1 MRGFSSNGEG
11 CPSSRGF
18 ADPATR
24 VFVGSGAPE
33 PAALRKPPSPGDTVS
48 VADLRPKT
56 ILFCAILALAIALS
70 VLLRGRRAVHW
81 LFAAFAADVALWY
94 ASQSL
99 AGFFRADVWERV
111 TGVLTVLLPQFA
123 IHLFQNVI
131 PLEVRSTTTRLARYA
146 AIAGVPV
153 LALAVSPYHDR
164 SFALGAVYTYVFGLL
179 AAALI
184 TLARRGQRSQSRAVR
199 DRVRFLIVVGAAATT
214 FSLGDFLSYL
224 GVRLPPIGAVLS
236 IVFLFVLAESVT
248 RPRLA
253 DLYEMAGRLVVFTA
267 LAFCLAAIFYMF
279 VMVIGGFDTMY
290 LNAVLAA
297 IVFLVLFE
305 PLQTEVERRI
315 HQFLFR
321 ERYDLETSV
330 GDLRKRLA
338 HVLEI
343 DEMVTTL
350 MDGMDRSR
358 RVTTAA
364 LYLRDQDGDGFDLV
378 GSIGAAVPKRVEAL
392 GARPLLDRLV
402 TQASL
407 ALEELS
413 REKTDAAV
421 VTAAAA
427 LGVLESAIVL
437 VVRGDEDGHVGLL
450 FVADDRV
457 RDAFTP
463 EEVSLLE
470 TVAVQIGVVVANCR
484 IYSRMKER
492 DRLAALGSMAAGLAH
507 EVKNPL
513 GAIKG
518 AAQLLEEVGEWTSDD
533 GAREFVGIILE
544 EVNRLD
550 RVVGSFLDYARP
562 HAGNPIPLDLNAA
575 VRRTAQIL
583 SSQIT
588 DDGIGLQLDL
598 SERPPRAHIDPEKF
612 RQVLMN
618 LMQNAIQAMD
628 GRGKV
633 TISTSVRR
641 STRGRVPPQEASSS
655 TMRRSIAEET
665 ELVEVSVRDTG
676 PGISPKI
683 LRNLFVPFFTTKTK
697 GTGLGLAISQ
707 SIVQNA
713 GGTIEVQSQPGA
725 GTTFTI
731 VLPIASDAL
740 AGAVASEK
748 TSVRAG
754 RHSPRS
760 DPPPPV
766 VPAAL
771 RTRGGT

>member
-1 MRGFSSNGEG
+1 ME
-11 CPSSRGF
+11 
-18 ADPATR
+18 
-24 VFVGSGAPE
+24 
-33 PAALRKPPSPGDTVS
+33 
-48 VADLRPKT
+48 DLRPKT
-56 ILFCAILALAIALS
+56 ILFCAVLALAIALS
-70 VLLRGRRAVHW
+70 VLLRGRRATHL
-81 LFAAFAADVALWY
+81 LFAAFAADMALWY

-123 IHLFQNVI
+123 IQLFQTVV
-131 PLEVRSTTTRLARYA
+131 PDGTPSTKTRLSRVATLGG
-146 AIAGVPV
+146 IPV
-153 LALAVSPYHDR
+153 LAVTVSPYHDR

-184 TLARRGQRSQSRAVR
+184 SLAMRGQRSPSRAVR
-199 DRVRFLIVVGAAATT
+199 DRVRFLVVVGAAAMT
-214 FSLGDFLSYL
+214 FSMADFLSYL
-224 GVRLPPIGAVLS
+224 GVHLPPIGAALS

-253 DLYEMAGRLVVFTA
+253 DIYEMAGRLLVSTA
-267 LAFCLAAIFYMF
+267 LAFCLAAIFYLF

-305 PLQTEVERRI
+305 PLENDLETRI
-315 HQFLFR
+315 HQFFFR

-330 GDLRKRLA
+330 ADLRKRLA

-343 DEMVTTL
+343 DEMSATL
-350 MDGMDRSR
+350 MDGLERSR

-378 GSIGAAVPKRVEAL
+378 GSIGAAVAKRLEAL
-392 GARPLLDRLV
+392 GARPLLDRLER
-402 TQASL
+402 QASL
-407 ALEELS
+407 SLEEVA
-413 REKTDAAV
+413 RETGKGDAA

-427 LGVLESAIVL
+427 SLGALQSAVVIA
-437 VVRGDEDGHVGLL
+437 VRGDQGEGGVGLL

-463 EEVSLLE
+463 EEVALLE
-470 TVAVQIGVVVANCR
+470 TVGAQLGVVVANSR
-484 IYSRMKER
+484 LYSQMKAR

-518 AAQLLEEVGEWTSDD
+518 AAQLLEEVGAGSPDD
-533 GAREFVGIILE
+533 PSGREFVGIILE

-562 HAGNPIPLDLNAA
+562 NAGNPIPLDINAA
-575 VRRTAQIL
+575 VRRTVQIL
-583 SSQIT
+583 SSQIS
-588 DDGIGLQLDL
+588 DGGIDVHLDL
-598 SERPPRAHIDPEKF
+598 SDPLPRARIDPEKF

-618 LMQNAIQAMD
+618 LMHNAIQAMD

-633 TISTSVRR
+633 TVTTSTRRILRRVQASAPADPSGAQSRR
-641 STRGRVPPQEASSS
+641 SLPEDMEQ
-655 TMRRSIAEET
+655 I
-665 ELVEVSVRDTG
+665 EVSVRDTG
-676 PGISPKI
+676 PGISPKV

-713 GGTIEVQSQPGA
+713 GGTIEVQSQPGS
-725 GTTFTI
+725 GTRFTI
-731 VLPIASDAL
+731 LLP
-740 AGAVASEK
+740 AGDEAIVTPAVPEPK
-748 TSVRAG
+748 LEPTSVWPPA
-754 RHSPRS
+754 RS
-760 DPPPPV
+760 
-766 VPAAL
+766 A
-771 RTRGGT
+771 